1 MGEQSQKKCQKYD
14 MVLEKVKKNVIPL
27 LHCNVDKSDNISEI
41 FKQSFVLTLLI
52 KHQTNFILFP
62 INFVFLSCYMKLG
75 CIVHKVILIH

>member
-1 MGEQSQKKCQKYD
+1 MGEQSQKKCQKYYT
-14 MVLEKVKKNVIPL
+14 VLENVKINVIPL
-27 LHCNVDKSDNISEI
+27 LHCKVDKSDNISEI